1 MRCVR
6 GDAARRDHR
15 SGFSCMD
22 GRCRL
27 AVVTLLLLAGVIGC
41 AATPPIP
48 PVAPAL
54 PTTAQAGATTVVAV
68 APPAAPCCKM
78 TLWEFLGV
86 KRAFEVLGGLLDR
99 IRNRLG
105 ARFPGLEAKPPV
117 LAITD
122 PANMNS
128 DNPAVKSA
136 AETKAE
142 EDAAEQKIKALNYL
156 GEMGCAGCY
165 PGIEEALLAGLD
177 DCTEGVRYAAVKAL
191 RGTTG
196 TPCKKCKT
204 TACCSPAVI
213 AKLRKIANDIEPS
226 GCYKEPSAR
235 VRRLARLAMSGCGD
249 QPAAPPETAPTEGP
263 PAPTPPPAVATAD
276 EVVRPNGQLAV
287 SEPPAETP
295 LATAAPATA
304 SMTPAPVAAPAPS
317 GQLLAKVDGRSIYES
332 EILPRIQQDVQLVSY
347 VMPAPQQNMLK
358 RELVEREVNAL
369 ICATAIAN
377 EHAGGHSAGCCDP
390 PPGGGSGV
398 HYEQRVTQLDISRY
412 HQAHATRFS
421 GMFPAQSTELIRN
434 EILQSRRGTAERN
447 YVQALRKAGRVWTV
461 FDSQGQGHVRS
472 H

>member
-1 MRCVR
+1 
-6 GDAARRDHR
+6 
-15 SGFSCMD
+15 MD
-22 GRCRL
+22 GRQRL
-27 AVVTLLLLAGVIGC
+27 AAIGLLLVAVVVGC
-41 AATPPIP
+41 AAPRPPALP
-48 PVAPAL
+48 AAPAV

-86 KRAFEVLGGLLDR
+86 KRAFEVLGGLFDR

-105 ARFPGLEAKPPV
+105 ARFPGLEAKPEV

-122 PANMNS
+122 PANMSS

-165 PGIEEALLAGLD
+165 PGIEEAMLAALD
-177 DCTEGVRYAAVKAL
+177 DCTEEVRYAAVKAL

-196 TPCKKCKT
+196 NACKKCKK

-213 AKLRKIANDIEPS
+213 AKLRKIANDIEPN

-235 VRRLARLAMSGCGD
+235 VRRLARLAMAGCGD

-263 PAPTPPPAVATAD
+263 PAPAAAEATAG

-287 SEPPAETP
+287 GETVP
-295 LATAAPATA
+295 LRPIDAAKA
-304 SMTPAPVAAPAPS
+304 TPAPLSAPTPPS

-332 EILPRIQQDVQLVSY
+332 EVLPQVEQDVQLVSY
-347 VMPAPQQNMLK
+347 VLPSAQQTILRRK
-358 RELVEREVNAL
+358 LVEQHLYSMV
-369 ICATAIAN
+369 CATVIAN
-377 EHAGGHSAGCCDP
+377 EQAGGHSSAGCCDP
-390 PPGGGSGV
+390 PAGGASGV
-398 HYEQRVTQLDISRY
+398 HFDQQVTQLDVSRY
-412 HQAHATRFS
+412 HQAQGNRFAT
-421 GMFPAQSTELIRN
+421 MPKAQADELMRN
-434 EILQSRRGTAERN
+434 EILQARRSVAERK
-447 YVQALRKAGRVWTV
+447 YVEALRRAGRVWTV
-461 FDSQGQGHVRS
+461 FDSQSQGHVRS

>member
-1 MRCVR
+1 
-6 GDAARRDHR
+6 
-15 SGFSCMD
+15 MD
-22 GRCRL
+22 GRRRL
-27 AVVTLLLLAGVIGC
+27 AAVSLLLLAGAIGC
-41 AATPPIP
+41 AAPRPTPPA
-48 PVAPAL
+48 APAL
-54 PTTAQAGATTVVAV
+54 PATAQAGGTTVVAV

-86 KRAFEVLGGLLDR
+86 KRAFEVFGGLLER
-99 IRNRLG
+99 LRNRLG
-105 ARFPGLEAKPPV
+105 ARFPGLEAKPEV

-165 PGIEEALLAGLD
+165 PGIEEALLAALD
-177 DCTEGVRYAAVKAL
+177 DCTEEVRYAAVKAL
-191 RGTTG
+191 RGTSG
-196 TPCKKCKT
+196 KPCKKCKT

-235 VRRLARLAMSGCGD
+235 VRRLARLAMAGCGD

-263 PAPTPPPAVATAD
+263 PAPPPPTAATAG
-276 EVVRPNGQLAV
+276 EVVKPNGQLAV
-287 SEPPAETP
+287 TDAPA
-295 LATAAPATA
+295 ATSPAAAPAA
-304 SMTPAPVAAPAPS
+304 IAPARPPS
-317 GQLLAKVDGRSIYES
+317 GALLAKVDGREIHES
-332 EILPRIQQDVQLVSY
+332 EVLPRIEQDIQLVSY
-347 VMPAPQQNMLK
+347 VMPAPQQAVLR
-358 RELVEREVNAL
+358 RELIERELNAL
-369 ICATAIAN
+369 VCATVIAN
-377 EHAGGHSAGCCDP
+377 EQAGGHAAAGCCDP
-390 PPGGGSGV
+390 PPGTGSGV
-398 HYEQRVTQLDISRY
+398 HYDQQVTQLDISRY
-412 HQAHATRFS
+412 HQANAARFA
-421 GMFPAQSTELIRN
+421 GMFPAQAAELIRN
-434 EILQSRRGTAERN
+434 EILQARRVTAERN